1 MTYSSELSLRLL
13 RYCKSS
19 NANLKSQGKMNA
31 FDSTRDYYEVLGAEE
46 TSSRAEIERL
56 YKHKAVQHHPD
67 RGGSEDDMKA
77 LNEAY
82 QVLHDDAARDA
93 YDAKRLRPRAI
104 VAATDFSPPARDVG
118 VYGLSLSALLC
129 LVVGLF
135 LLFLVRFQWIWFL
148 WPLAILAVFVIVFGI
163 FMAHA
168 ALSALRNSVAKGHPA
183 RRFRIAQEAAFWSAV
198 CAGAYGVYLILDAA

>member
-1 MTYSSELSLRLL
+1 MKT
-13 RYCKSS
+13 
-19 NANLKSQGKMNA
+19 
-31 FDSTRDYYEVLGAEE
+31 FDSTRDFYEILGADE
-46 TSSRAEIERL
+46 TSSRADIERL
-56 YKHKAVQHHPD
+56 YKRKAVQHHPD

-82 QVLHDDAARDA
+82 KVLHDATARDA
-93 YDAKRLRPRAI
+93 YDARRRKPKAT
-104 VAATDFSPPARDVG
+104 VAVADFSPPARDVG

-148 WPLAILAVFVIVFGI
+148 WPLAILAVFVIGFGI

-168 ALSALRNSVAKGHPA
+168 AVSAARNSLAKGHPA
-183 RRFRIAQEAAFWSAV
+183 RRFRLAQEAAFWSAV
-198 CAGAYGVYLILDAA
+198 CAGAYGIYLILDAA

>member
-1 MTYSSELSLRLL
+1 MS
-13 RYCKSS
+13 
-19 NANLKSQGKMNA
+19 A
-31 FDSTRDYYEVLGAEE
+31 FDSTSDYYEILGADKN
-46 TSSRAEIERL
+46 SSRAEIERL
-56 YKHKAVQHHPD
+56 YKRKAVQHHPD

-82 QVLHDDAARDA
+82 QILHDDTARNA
-93 YDAKRLRPRAI
+93 YDAKRCKPEAT
-104 VAATDFSPPARDVG
+104 AAAVDFSPPARDVG

-168 ALSALRNSVAKGHPA
+168 ALSAARDSLAKSHPA
-183 RRFRIAQEAAFWSAV
+183 RRFRLAQEAAFWSAV